1 MNRLFSAIG
10 IDGAQWRAL
19 TRAYLLMDLRKS
31 AGIGRNPHGRRRS
44 LASVPYA
51 GLVITS
57 LLNSIVISFLVFILD
72 DVMTAAIVMVAMT
85 AMNSSM
91 LLLID
96 FTGFVVSTHD
106 YWIVAPRPVASR
118 TYFAA
123 RIAAVLVYV
132 AGAALAMSLVPS
144 IVLTWSKGLGVLAV
158 AGGMIAALLC
168 CAAAAGCVIS
178 AYTFLVSFVH
188 PKRLARAL
196 SSLQLVSSAVSLTG
210 FYVIVR
216 AIGGAAV
223 RDVAVKELAW
233 IWYVPVTWFAAL
245 VPALAGLGGM
255 REWVAV
261 MAALALTLVALAV
274 AAGRLSLEFAERLA
288 AAGTTPERQRT
299 GLLARLP
306 GFREGEAY
314 AIATLVRAQFRYDM
328 RFRFAILSIVP
339 VTIFYIFLGL
349 EDGAL
354 QDPFSGRGGATPV
367 YLAITFLPM
376 TLHSTMRYSEHW
388 RASWVFF
395 ASPADPARL
404 LIAAKNF
411 VAIFFLGGYLLL
423 MAGVW
428 AWFYETPW
436 HAVVHVGVI
445 GSLAHMLLQ
454 WVVIMN
460 PALPFAAEPRTA
472 EQSSRVMLS
481 FFTASLGASV
491 GPLLLPYV
499 YRRAWTTIA
508 LLVFLAA
515 ATFALER
522 QLRRRAR
529 EEMLNLEYG

>member
-1 MNRLFSAIG
+1 MTRLFHAIG
-10 IDGAQWRAL
+10 IDAAQWRAL
-19 TRAYLLMDLRKS
+19 TRAYLLMDLRKTS
-31 AGIGRNPHGRRRS
+31 GAGFAGRRRS
-44 LASVPYA
+44 LASIPYA

-57 LLNSIVISFLVFILD
+57 LLNSIVISILVFILD
-72 DVMTAAIVMVAMT
+72 DVLTAAIVMVAMT
-85 AMNSSM
+85 AMNSAM

-106 YWIVAPRPVASR
+106 YWIVAPRPVSSR

-123 RIAAVLVYV
+123 RIASVLVYV

-144 IVLTWSKGLGVLAV
+144 IVLSLSKGLGVLAV

-188 PKRLARAL
+188 PKRLTRAL

-210 FYVIVR
+210 FYFVVR

-223 RDVAVKELAW
+223 GQVAARDLGW

-245 VPALAGLGGM
+245 VPTLAGIGGT
-255 REWVAV
+255 REWIAV
-261 MAALALTLVALAV
+261 TAALGLTLVALAV

-288 AAGTTPERQRT
+288 AAGTTPEARRAR
-299 GLLARLP
+299 LFNRLP

-328 RFRFAILSIVP
+328 RFRFAILSIIP

-367 YLAITFLPM
+367 YLAITFLPL
-376 TLHSTMRYSEHW
+376 TLQSTMRYSEHW

-411 VAIFFLGGYLLL
+411 VAVFFLGGYLLL
-423 MAGVW
+423 MAAVW
-428 AWFYETPW
+428 VWLYEKPW
-436 HAVVHVGVI
+436 HAVVHAAII
-445 GSLAHMLLQ
+445 GAVAHMLLQ
-454 WVVIMN
+454 WAVIMN
-460 PALPFAAEPRTA
+460 PSLPFATEPRTA
-472 EQSSRVMLS
+472 EQSSRVMLT
-481 FFTASLGASV
+481 FFIASLGASV
-491 GPLLLPYV
+491 GPLMLPFI

-508 LLVFLAA
+508 LALVLAA
-515 ATFALER
+515 ATVALER
-522 QLRRRAR
+522 ELRRRAR
-529 EEMLNLEYG
+529 NELVNLEYG